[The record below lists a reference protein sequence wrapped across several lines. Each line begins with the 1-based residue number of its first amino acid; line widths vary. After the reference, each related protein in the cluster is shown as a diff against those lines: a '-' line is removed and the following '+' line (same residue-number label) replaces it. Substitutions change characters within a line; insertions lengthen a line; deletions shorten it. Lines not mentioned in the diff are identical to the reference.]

1 MHIPRALERVQQL
14 PAKPY
19 FVAAAV
25 AAAVVAA
32 GAWFSLVEALEPD
45 SAAAGLLSLA
55 PFESLAVVAAASS
68 PFVA

>member
-1 MHIPRALERVQQL
+1 VT
-14 PAKPY
+14 
-19 FVAAAV
+19 
-25 AAAVVAA
+25 A
-32 GAWFSLVEALEPD
+32 GALLSLVEALEPD